1 MNEDNVLHEENQTD
15 SLNDSSPAE
24 DIPMDSSENV
34 LVEPE
39 PTPETPEDSP
49 SALDE
54 LIEVIK
60 KELASSE
67 AESET
72 ETETVPESETSD
84 DVDDDEEEAFPDEEY
99 LIDDIHPDT
108 YQTDTGNVVYLA
120 TDSNASGFQ
129 QTMVNRMDN
138 ILTCSIITAC
148 CAVLILL
155 HILKK
160 E

>member
-15 SLNDSSPAE
+15 VPETSPPIENSEADTVETVLEDSEVS
-24 DIPMDSSENV
+24 SSE
-34 LVEPE
+34 
-39 PTPETPEDSP
+39 TSP

-54 LIEVIK
+54 LIEAIK
-60 KELASSE
+60 KELASGE
-67 AESET
+67 ANSET
-72 ETETVPESETSD
+72 VTETVPESEASD
-84 DVDDDEEEAFPDEEY
+84 DVDEDAEESFPDEEY
-99 LIDDIHPDT
+99 LVDDIHPDA

-129 QTMVNRMDN
+129 GTVVNRLDN

-155 HILKK
+155 HTLKK

>member
-15 SLNDSSPAE
+15 VPETSPPAE
-24 DIPMDSSENV
+24 NSEADSMETV
-34 LVEPE
+34 LEDTGV
-39 PTPETPEDSP
+39 ETPEDSP

-54 LIEVIK
+54 LIEAIK
-60 KELASSE
+60 KELASGE
-67 AESET
+67 AESEAV
-72 ETETVPESETSD
+72 TETVSESEASD
-84 DVDDDEEEAFPDEEY
+84 DVDEDEEESFPDEEY
-99 LIDDIHPDT
+99 LIDDIHPDA
-108 YQTDTGNVVYLA
+108 YQTDAGSIAYLA
-120 TDSNASGFQ
+120 TDSNASGYQ

-155 HILKK
+155 HTLKK

>member
-15 SLNDSSPAE
+15 VPETSPPVE
-24 DIPMDSSENV
+24 SSETDSMETV
-34 LVEPE
+34 LENAEV
-39 PTPETPEDSP
+39 ETPEDSP

-54 LIEVIK
+54 LIEAIK
-60 KELASSE
+60 KELASGE
-67 AESET
+67 ANSET
-72 ETETVPESETSD
+72 VTETVPESEASD
-84 DVDDDEEEAFPDEEY
+84 DVGEDEEESFPDEEY
-99 LIDDIHPDT
+99 LVDDIHPDT

-129 QTMVNRMDN
+129 GTVVNRLDN

-155 HILKK
+155 HTLKK

>member
-15 SLNDSSPAE
+15 VPETSPSAE
-24 DIPMDSSENV
+24 NSEADTVETV
-34 LVEPE
+34 LEDTEV
-39 PTPETPEDSP
+39 ETPEDSP

-54 LIEVIK
+54 LIEAIK
-60 KELASSE
+60 KELTSGE
-67 AESET
+67 ANSET
-72 ETETVPESETSD
+72 VTETVPESEASD
-84 DVDDDEEEAFPDEEY
+84 DVDEDEEESFPDEEY
-99 LIDDIHPDT
+99 LVDDIHPDT

-120 TDSNASGFQ
+120 TDSNASGYQ
-129 QTMVNRMDN
+129 GTVVNRLDN

-155 HILKK
+155 HTLKK

>member
-1 MNEDNVLHEENQTD
+1 MNEDNVLREENQTD
-15 SLNDSSPAE
+15 SLNDSASNE

-39 PTPETPEDSP
+39 PTPEAPEDSP

-54 LIEVIK
+54 LIEAIK
-60 KELASSE
+60 KELTSGE
-67 AESET
+67 AESEAVS
-72 ETETVPESETSD
+72 ETVPESEISD
-84 DVDDDEEEAFPDEEY
+84 DVDEDEESYPDEEY

-108 YQTDTGNVVYLA
+108 YQADTGNVVYLA
-120 TDSNASGFQ
+120 TDSNASGYQ
-129 QTMVNRMDN
+129 ETVVNRLDN
-138 ILTCSIITAC
+138 ILTCTIITAC

-155 HILKK
+155 HTLKK